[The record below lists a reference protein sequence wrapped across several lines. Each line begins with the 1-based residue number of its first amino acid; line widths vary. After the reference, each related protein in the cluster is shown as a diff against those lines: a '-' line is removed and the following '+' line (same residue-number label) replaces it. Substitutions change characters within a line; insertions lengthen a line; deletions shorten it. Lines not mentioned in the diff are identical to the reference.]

1 MKKMSLLLL
10 FAVFG
15 LVGCEKE
22 TIILANNLPAEIQ
35 SYLSTHFPSNE
46 VIQIIKDRD
55 GLSLTYDVILQ
66 GNFMLEFNRK
76 KEVIDIDGQ
85 SKLPDSVIPVKL
97 LEFVQTNYSD
107 NFITHWEIEGKNQQ
121 IQLDNGLELIF
132 TTDGR
137 FLKIDD

>member
-46 VIQIIKDRD
+46 VIQVIKDRD

-85 SKLPDSVIPVKL
+85 SRLPDSVIPVKL

-107 NFITHWEIEGKNQQ
+107 NFISNWEIEGKNQQ
-121 IQLDNGLELIF
+121 IQLDNGLELVF
-132 TTDGR
+132 TMDGR